1 VTSVAGQAR
10 EGKGT
15 LLAES
20 TEVVIS
26 YRVGLHARPATL
38 FAKMASA
45 FSSTISIENLTKR
58 TKPVNAKSPLNILAA
73 DIRRD
78 DRLRITAD
86 GADEKAA
93 VEALSHLI
101 TTNFGE
107 VE

>member
-1 VTSVAGQAR
+1 
-10 EGKGT
+10 
-15 LLAES
+15 LAES

-38 FAKMASA
+38 FAKTAAA
-45 FSSTISIENLTKR
+45 FSSMISVENLTKK

-78 DRLRITAD
+78 DRVRITAD
-86 GADEKAA
+86 GTDEKAA
-93 VEALSHLI
+93 VEALGHLI
-101 TTNFGE
+101 ITNFGE